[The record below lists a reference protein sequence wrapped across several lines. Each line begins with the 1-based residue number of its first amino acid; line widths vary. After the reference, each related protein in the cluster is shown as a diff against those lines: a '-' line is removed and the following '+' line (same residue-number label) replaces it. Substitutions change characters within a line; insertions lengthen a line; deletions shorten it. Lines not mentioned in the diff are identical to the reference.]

1 MIMMPTA
8 PFMRFIH
15 DEEINIDPYTAWQAT
30 KRIIAGLSHHHSNT
44 KDKYTKLKKSDGS
57 LTDIPEEQV
66 QIQSNFFGKEIFG
79 RNAPYDKQAV
89 KDLQQ
94 LETNNSIADPISLEE
109 LKNTLK
115 KAKNRKSPGS
125 NGIPIEM
132 YKHLDDENLTQV
144 LNI

>member
-1 MIMMPTA
+1 M
-8 PFMRFIH
+8 
-15 DEEINIDPYTAWQAT
+15 
-30 KRIIAGLSHHHSNT
+30 
-44 KDKYTKLKKSDGS
+44 
-57 LTDIPEEQV
+57 

-89 KDLQQ
+89 KGLQQ
-94 LETNNSIADPISLEE
+94 LETNDSIADPISLEE